1 VEIIEEDR
9 RSADGFVPIVYAET
23 HQEAV
28 LIRGLL
34 REEGDIPSL
43 VRQAG
48 YGGRG
53 ASTLARSP
61 SRVYVRP
68 EDAAEARELLGE
80 ILVEEPV
87 EEEIPESVNAA
98 YLPRSAGRGPV
109 DHSPL
114 GGFARAWIAILS
126 IVAVAVLVLVVLH

>member
-1 VEIIEEDR
+1 MEIIEEDR
-9 RSADGFVPIVYAET
+9 RSADGFVPIAYAET

-34 REEGDIPSL
+34 REEGGIPSL

-68 EDAAEARELLGE
+68 QDAAGARELLGE
-80 ILVEEPV
+80 ILMEEP
-87 EEEIPESVNAA
+87 EEEVIPESVNAG
-98 YLPRSAGRGPV
+98 YLPKSADRR
-109 DHSPL
+109 PL
-114 GGFARAWIAILS
+114 GHTPLSGFARAWIAVLS
-126 IVAVAVLVLVVLH
+126 VVAAAVLVLVVLH